1 MVVTGVSG
9 VLGRRVLRLLTDQE
23 PHAQVVGIDTAPAP
37 SEAADLV
44 HHRAD
49 LASAD
54 LKQLLE
60 GCDTVIH
67 LAFLP
72 GLEPDDATTALTN
85 VQSTRRL
92 LDAASAVGAESV
104 VVVSSATAYGAWEN
118 NPVPLTEDAPLRPN
132 PGFGYGLHK
141 AEVER
146 ICAEW
151 ADSHPNTALTVLRPA
166 VAVSEDGSSWL
177 ARIMQGA
184 ALLRAAD
191 DAPPAQFLHLD
202 DLATAVVH
210 VADRRLDGVFN
221 VAPDGY
227 VSGEEVRALAGGASA
242 LPLPTR
248 MVNRLTRLSRDL
260 GLTHVPE
267 GIEPYLRHPWVV
279 ANDRLRATGW
289 VPTHTNEQAFV
300 AAHPPSRWTE
310 MSPHKRQNLALGA
323 SAAALAGVAA
333 VGVSLLRRRRR

>member
-1 MVVTGVSG
+1 M
-9 VLGRRVLRLLTDQE
+9 
-23 PHAQVVGIDTAPAP
+23 
-37 SEAADLV
+37 V
-44 HHRAD
+44 HHRVD

-67 LAFLP
+67 LAFLA
-72 GLEPDDATTALTN
+72 GVEPDDSATAMAN

-92 LDAASAVGAESV
+92 LDAASAVGTEAV

-146 ICAEW
+146 ICTEW
-151 ADSHPNTALTVLRPA
+151 ADAHPNAALAMLRPA

-177 ARIMQGA
+177 ARVMQSA

-202 DLATAVVH
+202 DLASAVLH
-210 VADRRLDGVFN
+210 AASQRLDGVFN

-227 VSGEEVRALAGGASA
+227 VSGEQVRALAGGASA
-242 LPLPTR
+242 LPLPNR
-248 MVNRLTRLSRDL
+248 LVGRLTRLVRDL
-260 GLTHVPE
+260 GVASVPE

-289 VPTHTNEQAFV
+289 EPRHTNEQAFV
-300 AAHPPSRWTE
+300 VAHPPSRWTE
-310 MSPHKRQNLALGA
+310 MSPHRRQNLALGA
-323 SAAALAGVAA
+323 SALSLVGAAAGAVA
-333 VGVSLLRRRRR
+333 LLRRRRR